1 MPIKAPI
8 HLMFVLVLFC
18 VTAYADTTP
27 DQGGAAA
34 PLSTPQDIPQDA
46 GADNSQDQPQNSS
59 AALPPSLTIPQD
71 VVTPDDL
78 PQADSDNT
86 PQASPTGQASQDASP
101 AAPAVAVVPND
112 LWQRIRNGYGMTNL
126 QSPFIA
132 THEAWYAARPEY
144 VQRMVSRSQLYL
156 YHVVEEV
163 QKRGMPTEI
172 ALLPMVESA
181 FNPEAYSRSKAS
193 GMWQFIPSTGKHFGL
208 KQDWW
213 SDNRRDVMAATD
225 AALNYL
231 NKLHGMFGTWE
242 LALAAYNAGEGTVQ
256 HAIDVNRRKGL
267 PTDYQSLNL
276 PAETREYVPKLQAV
290 KNIISN
296 PQQYGLDIK
305 SIANQPYFTR
315 VNVPNRMDVKI
326 AAKLA
331 GVSTAEFTQLN
342 PAHRRPVLAGGSQS
356 ILLPIGKEGT
366 FETNLANYNQPLVT
380 WQTHYAKRGERLS
393 SIAKKYGITVAQLQE
408 ANDISAKKRLQSN
421 QPLLVPAPH
430 GGETTKMTDQD
441 VADAANTAEN
451 LPKETNYTTKRYLVK
466 KGDTTFSIAKN
477 YGITSKQLMAFNHLK
492 NSKLHRGQ
500 SLVITQAAGANVNN
514 NQVAIKT
521 AAGKSS
527 KVAAK
532 TTAVSKTAVASKT
545 TKTRYVVKRGETL
558 ASIARKFNVG
568 ANDLQRWNKIN
579 HNRIT
584 AGHALTIYRPDDA

>member
-8 HLMFVLVLFC
+8 HLMFALVLFC
-18 VTAYADTTP
+18 VTAYADGTP
-27 DQGGAAA
+27 DQGGAGI
-34 PLSTPQDIPQDA
+34 PPNTVQDIPQDTSPDTA
-46 GADNSQDQPQNSS
+46 QDQPQASS

-71 VVTPDDL
+71 VVAPDDL
-78 PQADSDNT
+78 PQADSDSTSTNQT
-86 PQASPTGQASQDASP
+86 AQTGQNASP
-101 AAPAVAVVPND
+101 AAPAVAAVPND

-126 QSPFIA
+126 QSPFTA

-193 GMWQFIPSTGKHFGL
+193 GMWQFIPSTGKNFGL

-256 HAIDVNRRKGL
+256 RAIDVNRRKGL

-421 QPLLVPAPH
+421 QPLLVPAPQ
-430 GGETTKMTDQD
+430 GGATTKMTDQD
-441 VADAANTAEN
+441 VADAANIAAN
-451 LPKETNYTTKRYLVK
+451 LPKETSSTTSKRYLVK
-466 KGDTTFSIAKN
+466 KGDTVVSIAKN
-477 YGITSKQLMAFNHLK
+477 NGITTKQLMAFNHLK
-492 NSKLHRGQ
+492 SNKLHHGQ
-500 SLVITQAAGANVNN
+500 SLVV
-514 NQVAIKT
+514 NQVTSTQVASIKKVTGNKIAT
-521 AAGKSS
+521 ASSPAKPS
-527 KVAAK
+527 KVAA
-532 TTAVSKTAVASKT
+532 KT

-558 ASIARKFNVG
+558 ASIARKFNVD
-568 ANDLQRWNKIN
+568 ASDLQRWNKIN

>member
-8 HLMFVLVLFC
+8 HLMFALVLFC
-18 VTAYADTTP
+18 GTAHADAIA
-27 DQGGAAA
+27 DQGEAVV
-34 PLSTPQDIPQDA
+34 PFSTVQDIPQDTGPDTA
-46 GADNSQDQPQNSS
+46 QEQLQTNNVV
-59 AALPPSLTIPQD
+59 LPPSLTIPQD

-78 PQADSDNT
+78 PQADSDST
-86 PQASPTGQASQDASP
+86 PAAQQATQTNQPNQASQDAP
-101 AAPAVAVVPND
+101 APAPEVAIAPND
-112 LWQRIRNGYGMTNL
+112 LWQRIRNGYGMANM
-126 QSPFIA
+126 QSPFTA

-193 GMWQFIPSTGKHFGL
+193 GIWQFIPSTGKNFGL

-225 AALNYL
+225 AALTYL

-276 PAETREYVPKLQAV
+276 PQETRDYVPKLQAV

-315 VNVPNRMDVKI
+315 VNLPNRMDVKL

-331 GVSTAEFTQLN
+331 GVSTLEFTQLN
-342 PAHRRPVLAGGSQS
+342 PAHRRPVLAGSNG

-366 FETNLANYNQPLVT
+366 FETNLAKYNQPLVT

-430 GGETTKMTDQD
+430 GGANSKMSDQD
-441 VADAANTAEN
+441 VIDVAYTDAN
-451 LPKETNYTTKRYLVK
+451 LPKESNATDKRYLVK

-477 YGITSKQLMAFNHLK
+477 YGITVKQLMALNHLK

-500 SLVITQAAGANVNN
+500 SLVINDTTPNKVSANKVAA
-514 NQVAIKT
+514 
-521 AAGKSS
+521 KSS
-527 KVAAK
+527 PAKPEKVAAK
-532 TTAVSKTAVASKT
+532 TA
-545 TKTRYVVKRGETL
+545 KTRYVVKRGETL
-558 ASIARKFNVG
+558 ASIARKFNVATG
-568 ANDLQRWNKIN
+568 DLQRWNKIN
-579 HNRIT
+579 HSRVT